1 MARTNKPERKVLGSL
16 TGEIWTTRSAKVPR
30 RRLPDGR
37 TETGREIPEGHP
49 EFEGE
54 SKVEEAEEIEILI
67 EMDEEESKLDD
78 WKMNAQ
84 IIEDEEK
91 LDGEL
96 EWKKAQMEW
105 KPEPI
110 PLDAEPEP
118 EPIRGSQAPRTTAKD
133 HDKIQDLFLGMA
145 AVFDNHNYTAE
156 DKVTIIAKLFEGT
169 TDVRVETAQYVMSAK
184 IYGLLALGV
193 SVALLFKGSVSGG
206 LFENYRKN
214 MFGQVEQD
222 PLEADP
228 FGEEHGPN

>member
-84 IIEDEEK
+84 IIE
-91 LDGEL
+91 LW
-96 EWKKAQMEW
+96 WKF
-105 KPEPI
+105 
-110 PLDAEPEP
+110 
-118 EPIRGSQAPRTTAKD
+118 R
-133 HDKIQDLFLGMA
+133 LG
-145 AVFDNHNYTAE
+145 N
-156 DKVTIIAKLFEGT
+156 
-169 TDVRVETAQYVMSAK
+169 
-184 IYGLLALGV
+184 
-193 SVALLFKGSVSGG
+193 
-206 LFENYRKN
+206 
-214 MFGQVEQD
+214 
-222 PLEADP
+222 
-228 FGEEHGPN
+228 